1 MSAKR
6 KEDAGPCLGEAEEE
20 LARTGFDLLL
30 KEPFYAHLLGTMPRE
45 VTLKTETAGI
55 LWNGN
60 QIVVQVNPDF
70 FLNALKRRS
79 PIQTDN
85 LRMGV
90 IKHLLLH
97 VVFRHP
103 FRLADRNEK
112 IYDLAA
118 DLVVNQLVAPLPLPD
133 GFLCPDDFPELDLAP
148 DQTLDHYYEKLM
160 ELLKKMEKSDDTSEN
175 SEGGNGQDGEGKEPS
190 EERDWTKT
198 GAPKSASALARY
210 LGNTQADDHGG
221 WSDGKDQIND
231 NMGRY
236 SVESTILTAKER
248 TSAREWGSM
257 PAQIL
262 AQLSEI
268 LEDRQPKLDWKR
280 ALRIFCAA
288 TGKTRIRH
296 TVKRVSK
303 RFGTR
308 PGVKIQRFQR
318 LLIAIDTSGSVD
330 DQMLEEFF
338 TEIHGIWQAGA
349 SVTVVECDAE
359 IHRNYDYFGK
369 PPKTVEGRGG
379 TEFEPVFLWMQEQRR
394 FDGLLYLTDGY
405 APPPTT
411 PPSCRMLWV
420 IPDDCS
426 EHAEV
431 LPFGKTLPLPTHP
444 LSQEN

>member
-1 MSAKR
+1 MKR
-6 KEDAGPCLGEAEEE
+6 KKDDAASLREAEEE

-45 VTLKTETAGI
+45 ITLKSKTAGI
-55 LWNGN
+55 FWNGN
-60 QIVVQVNPDF
+60 QVVLQVNPDF
-70 FLNALKRRS
+70 LLNDLKTRS

-90 IKHLLLH
+90 IKHILLH
-97 VVFRHP
+97 IVFRHL
-103 FRLADRNEK
+103 FRQGDRDEK

-118 DLVVNQLVAPLPLPD
+118 DLVVNQLVHPLPLPD
-133 GFLCPDDFPELDLAP
+133 GFLNLDDFPELDLEP

-160 ELLKKMEKSDDTSEN
+160 ELRRKMQKFASGTGAEASGEDGKGTGQSQKKDWSE
-175 SEGGNGQDGEGKEPS
+175 
-190 EERDWTKT
+190 T
-198 GAPKSASALARY
+198 GAPKSASALAGY
-210 LGNTQADDHGG
+210 LDNNLADDHGG
-221 WSDGKDQIND
+221 WSDGKDQTHD
-231 NMGRY
+231 KMAQY
-236 SVESTILTAKER
+236 AVESSILTAKDR

-257 PAQIL
+257 PDQIL

-268 LEDRQPKLDWKR
+268 MEDRQPQLDWKR

-330 DQMLEEFF
+330 DGMLDEFF

-349 SVTVVECDAE
+349 SVTIVECDAE
-359 IHRNYDYFGK
+359 IHRDYEYLGK
-369 PPKTVEGRGG
+369 RPRTVEGRGG
-379 TEFEPVFLWMQEQRR
+379 TEFEPVFQWMQDQRR

-405 APPPTT
+405 APEPTT

-420 IPDDCS
+420 IPEDCA
-426 EHAEV
+426 EHVEE
-431 LPFGKTLPLPTHP
+431 LPFGKVLPLPCRKF
-444 LSQEN
+444 NC

>member
-1 MSAKR
+1 VKG
-6 KEDAGPCLGEAEEE
+6 ENIDLGTLRLAEEQ

-30 KEPFYAHLLGTMPRE
+30 KEPFYAHLLGTMPRK
-45 VTLKTETAGI
+45 VTQAIDTAAI
-55 LWNGN
+55 SWDGN
-60 QIVVQVNPDF
+60 QVVIQINPDF
-70 FLNALKRRS
+70 FLNKLKTRS

-85 LRMGV
+85 LRMAV

-97 VVFRHP
+97 VVFRHL
-103 FRLADRNEK
+103 FRQADRNEK

-118 DLVVNQLVAPLPLPD
+118 DLVVNQLVSPLPLPD
-133 GFLCPDDFPELDLAP
+133 GFLTLDDFPELNLEP
-148 DQTLDHYYEKLM
+148 DQTLDYYYEKLQM
-160 ELLKKMEKSDDTSEN
+160 LLNKMSKPGGKDDQPGDES
-175 SEGGNGQDGEGKEPS
+175 SEGS
-190 EERDWTKT
+190 DWEQT
-198 GAPKSASALARY
+198 GAPKSASALSKYINSPAS
-210 LGNTQADDHGG
+210 DDHGS
-221 WSDGKDQIND
+221 WSDGSNQLHD
-231 NMGRY
+231 NMARHA
-236 SVESTILTAKER
+236 VEGSILTAKDR
-248 TSAREWGSM
+248 TSTSAWGSM
-257 PAQIL
+257 PAQIM

-268 LEDRQPKLDWKR
+268 QETRQPKLDWKR

-330 DQMLEEFF
+330 DEMLDDFF

-349 SVTVVECDAE
+349 SVTIVECDAE
-359 IHRNYDYFGK
+359 IHRNYEYTGK

-379 TEFEPVFLWMQEQRR
+379 TEFEPVFQWMQQQRC

-405 APPPTT
+405 APAPTT

-420 IPDDCS
+420 VPEDCAPDI
-426 EHAEV
+426 EE
-431 LPFGKTLPLPTHP
+431 LPFGNTLSIPKNL
-444 LSQEN
+444 